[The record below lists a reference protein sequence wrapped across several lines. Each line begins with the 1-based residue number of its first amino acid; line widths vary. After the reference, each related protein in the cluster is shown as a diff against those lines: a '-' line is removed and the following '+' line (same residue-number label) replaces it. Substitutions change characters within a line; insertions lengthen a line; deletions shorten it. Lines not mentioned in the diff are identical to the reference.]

1 MEPDT
6 QQKLFA
12 FFETNKEKLIQ
23 IYIKERQ
30 SKQELGALVNFI
42 TGNDVKSVFY
52 SISDPTITDEVKKD
66 IIEKNNYRNT
76 NAFFYLIDT
85 KNNFTLL
92 KVLDLE
98 PKT

>member
-42 TGNDVKSVFY
+42 TGIDLDVLFWY
-52 SISDPTITDEVKKD
+52 
-66 IIEKNNYRNT
+66 
-76 NAFFYLIDT
+76 
-85 KNNFTLL
+85 
-92 KVLDLE
+92 
-98 PKT
+98 